1 MKLFK
6 ALSDN
11 AKRKDTA
18 PMERFEYS
26 RVKTTLESLCKK
38 YLNSTDDI
46 LRFEALPAA
55 IDGVLFC
62 LESKEFKEN
71 YDFEQE
77 SETIFA
83 IKLKELNLL

>member
-1 MKLFK
+1 MKIFRVLGENMK
-6 ALSDN
+6 
-11 AKRKDTA
+11 KKDTV

-26 RVKTTLESLCKK
+26 KVKVALESLCKT
-38 YLNSTDDI
+38 YLSSTDDI

-62 LESKEFKEN
+62 LESKEFKDSYE
-71 YDFEQE
+71 FEQE

-83 IKLKELNLL
+83 IKLRELELI